1 MTALPLLHKSIEALD
16 RELKALEGY
25 TDTELQELFDLLEA
39 LREHKRAIA
48 NEAGRRE
55 LTAQNFLIRSI

>member
-1 MTALPLLHKSIEALD
+1 MTALSLLHQAIAALD
-16 RELKALEGY
+16 REVTALAGY
-25 TDTELQELFDLLEA
+25 TDSELQELFDLLEA

-55 LTAQNFLIRSI
+55 LSAQNFLIRSL

>member
-1 MTALPLLHKSIEALD
+1 MTALPLLHRSIEALD

-55 LTAQNFLIRSI
+55 LSAQNFLIRSI

>member
-1 MTALPLLHKSIEALD
+1 MTALPLLHRSIEALD
-16 RELKALEGY
+16 REVAALAGY

-55 LTAQNFLIRSI
+55 LSAQNFLIRSI

>member
-1 MTALPLLHKSIEALD
+1 MTALPLLHRSIEALD
-16 RELKALEGY
+16 REVAALAGY

-55 LTAQNFLIRSI
+55 LSAQNFLIRSL

>member
-55 LTAQNFLIRSI
+55 LSAQNFLIRSI

>member
-16 RELKALEGY
+16 REVTALAGY
-25 TDTELQELFDLLEA
+25 TDSELQELFDLLEA
-39 LREHKRAIA
+39 LREHKRAIE

-55 LTAQNFLIRSI
+55 LSAQNFLIRSL